1 MLLAVVRFYQLGIS
15 PLFGPSCRYAPTCSE
30 YAREALVVHGAGRG
44 SWLALRRV
52 LRCHPFHAGGYDPV
66 PDPRGRRRP
75 AVQPADESGTA
86 AASADPALIPAPHGP
101 ESSSKEA
108 GECLC

>member
-1 MLLAVVRFYQLGIS
+1 MAPAAPPRAPRLPARMLLAVVRFYQLGIS

-30 YAREALVVHGAGRG
+30 YAREALAVHGAGRG
-44 SWLALRRV
+44 SWLALRRL

-66 PDPRGRRRP
+66 PAPRNRLAR
-75 AVQPADESGTA
+75 STA
-86 AASADPALIPAPHGP
+86 SAPHGP

-108 GECLC
+108 GDRLC